1 MLWLRYDTTS
11 YFTCDQKL
19 TISQLNLPRGTTNR
33 PNKVSPR
40 LRRNDMLRP
49 SRPFPMA
56 AWLRWSVGSTSS
68 IKFPISILFYT
79 VFQKGRHQIH
89 GCNCIIS
96 IDTETFSLSDSSV
109 NLQQSP
115 VLNIPPN
122 LIWNTNVKNER
133 QLQTNVTNDRS
144 QSTVVTYLKCRGIVN
159 NQMKKGL
166 LLSLPV
172 KKIKIG
178 EYVAYLWAKR

>member
-89 GCNCIIS
+89 GCNCIIINRYWNFFTVRFFSKLATKPS
-96 IDTETFSLSDSSV
+96 IKYPTQPHLV
-109 NLQQSP
+109 HQCQ
-115 VLNIPPN
+115 
-122 LIWNTNVKNER
+122 NER

-172 KKIKIG
+172 KKIKVG
-178 EYVAYLWAKR
+178 EYVAYLWAER

>member
-1 MLWLRYDTTS
+1 
-11 YFTCDQKL
+11 
-19 TISQLNLPRGTTNR
+19 
-33 PNKVSPR
+33 
-40 LRRNDMLRP
+40 
-49 SRPFPMA
+49 MA
-56 AWLRWSVGSTSS
+56 VTAL
-68 IKFPISILFYT
+68 L
-79 VFQKGRHQIH
+79 
-89 GCNCIIS
+89 S

-166 LLSLPV
+166 LLSLQV

-178 EYVAYLWAKR
+178 EYVAYL